1 MRRWV
6 SFRLSLS
13 KRKNNGCLYHC
24 SMGSVQRSHW
34 VPYDSPY
41 KHDSGRESL
50 VRLQGTLGSCSRL
63 QRLDLG
69 FVSPFPVIFY
79 VVSQLQGLDL
89 TRNHITNSGAETL
102 VWDLRARRFIQQH
115 SKNRFSEESTRKP
128 WIVIDMIDMNGM
140 DWI

>member
-1 MRRWV
+1 MIRVWTY
-6 SFRLSLS
+6 
-13 KRKNNGCLYHC
+13 G
-24 SMGSVQRSHW
+24 
-34 VPYDSPY
+34 
-41 KHDSGRESL
+41 ESL

-69 FVSPFPVIFY
+69 FVSPFPVFFY

-102 VWDLRARRFIQQH
+102 VWDLSARRFIQEH

-128 WIVIDMIDMNGM
+128 WIVIDMHGM